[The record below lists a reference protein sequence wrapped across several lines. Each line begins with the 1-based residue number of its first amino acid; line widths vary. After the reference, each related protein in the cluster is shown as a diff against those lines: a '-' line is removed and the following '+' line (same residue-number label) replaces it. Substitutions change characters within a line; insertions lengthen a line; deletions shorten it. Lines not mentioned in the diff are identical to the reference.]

1 MSTFLDKTILA
12 LCFLLVFILSIPGT
26 MTLRYTIVLLLLL
39 IIFSMRKLWLNDLKQ
54 ICSEKSF
61 KLFFLLIGS
70 YVSYVLLHSLFLSH
84 DVANSISEFRSQII
98 YPVIT
103 LFIGVSI
110 ALIFSNNGKRK
121 TENLFLSIFYAFLLH
136 VIYINLYAIWFYFSQ
151 NEILRRFGGLMESP
165 TYANYV
171 TNIFLGILVAEVIY
185 RLRSKERFLRI
196 NNKLL
201 IFSIGLTFFATL
213 IETVR
218 LGDIT
223 LAFLAILAAIFFL
236 YKNQSFNRVK
246 KYTIVSVLI
255 FLLITPLFYNIYTD
269 PRWIRLTKTVPIALD
284 TSAQNSFWRDE
295 EILNAPKIDGRSIV
309 GNSNYMRIA
318 WARQSLHYIKKNK
331 LGIGF
336 SRDAFGRTLKEN
348 FPLRRN
354 KKDYLGMSSHSG
366 IIDLALGIGLPGVFL
381 WTSIFIFLAKKSFT
395 LFRKQINFSSILLFI
410 FASGFF
416 SRSIVDANIRD
427 HMLLEFMFLLGI
439 IIVIIRNDEE
449 EINVKSQT

>member
-1 MSTFLDKTILA
+1 
-12 LCFLLVFILSIPGT
+12 
-26 MTLRYTIVLLLLL
+26 
-39 IIFSMRKLWLNDLKQ
+39 
-54 ICSEKSF
+54 
-61 KLFFLLIGS
+61 
-70 YVSYVLLHSLFLSH
+70 
-84 DVANSISEFRSQII
+84 
-98 YPVIT
+98 
-103 LFIGVSI
+103 
-110 ALIFSNNGKRK
+110 
-121 TENLFLSIFYAFLLH
+121 
-136 VIYINLYAIWFYFSQ
+136 
-151 NEILRRFGGLMESP
+151 
-165 TYANYV
+165 
-171 TNIFLGILVAEVIY
+171 
-185 RLRSKERFLRI
+185 
-196 NNKLL
+196 
-201 IFSIGLTFFATL
+201 
-213 IETVR
+213 
-218 LGDIT
+218 
-223 LAFLAILAAIFFL
+223 
-236 YKNQSFNRVK
+236 
-246 KYTIVSVLI
+246 
-255 FLLITPLFYNIYTD
+255 LLITPLFYNIYTD

-284 TSAQNSFWRDE
+284 TSAQNSYWRDE